1 MTVQIVEGLK
11 FTIDRG
17 PNWLFVK
24 LPPRM
29 NIKRDLPELAE
40 RLLSIASRHFIYRLV
55 LELDEVSSMP
65 DEMVTQLVRLHRRLV
80 QMDGSL
86 RLCGLSPACAAALRE
101 HDLDAELPNHETRQA
116 AVLGCDV
123 ATLRQKLKE
132 VAAGAGSDGAELVK
146 TTASVRKEPCL
157 Q

>member
-1 MTVQIVEGLK
+1 MTVQVVEGLK

-40 RLLSIASRHFIYRLV
+40 RLHSVASRHFIYRVV
-55 LELDEVSSMP
+55 LELDELSSMP
-65 DEMVTQLVRLHRRLV
+65 NEMVTQLVRLHRRLL
-80 QMDGSL
+80 QNGGSL
-86 RLCGLSPACAAALRE
+86 RLCGLSPQCVDVLRE
-101 HDLDAELPNHETRQA
+101 HELDAELPNHETRQA
-116 AVLGCDV
+116 AVLGSDV
-123 ATLRQKLKE
+123 AALRQKLKE
-132 VAAGAGSDGAELVK
+132 VAASAGTDGADLVK
-146 TTASVRKEPCL
+146 TASIVHDQPCM